1 MIKNINM
8 TNSAIIINVTGT
20 LRLDETT
27 IVKDPI
33 VTVTNAND
41 DYISSTVS
49 TTSNFTSST
58 ENYELS
64 RPTGSFDY
72 VETWDDADVR
82 ACVED
87 WIEEHRI
94 TV

>member
-8 TNSAIIINVTGT
+8 TTSAIIINVTGT

-33 VTVTNAND
+33 VSVTNAND
-41 DYISSTVS
+41 DYIQNSVA

-58 ENYELS
+58 ENYEFS
-64 RPTGSFDY
+64 RPTGSFNY
-72 VETWDDADVR
+72 VETWTDADVR
-82 ACVED
+82 ACVEA

-94 TV
+94 I

>member
-1 MIKNINM
+1 M

-20 LRLDETT
+20 LRLDDTT

-41 DYISSTVS
+41 DYISSTVA

-58 ENYELS
+58 ENYEFS

-72 VETWDDADVR
+72 VETWTDEDVR
-82 ACVED
+82 TCVEN

-94 TV
+94 